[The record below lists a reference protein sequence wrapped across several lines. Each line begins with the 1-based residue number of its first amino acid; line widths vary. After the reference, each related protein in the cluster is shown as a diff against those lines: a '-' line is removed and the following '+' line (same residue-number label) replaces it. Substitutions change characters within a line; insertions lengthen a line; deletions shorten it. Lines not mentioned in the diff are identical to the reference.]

1 MNTNDPEHTMLFPWV
16 VGVHLVLWL
25 AAIACLIY
33 FFDEI
38 GGIVMTCVSILL
50 AAVAPAAKDCYML
63 FVGRKKLQAHIV
75 REDQR
80 INRILIGRE

>member
-1 MNTNDPEHTMLFPWV
+1 MKKDDPEHTISFRCV
-16 VGVHLVLWL
+16 VGGHLVLWL

-33 FFDEI
+33 FFDQI

-50 AAVAPAAKDCYML
+50 AAVAPAVKDCYML
-63 FVGRKKLQAHIV
+63 FVSRKKLQEHIV
-75 REDQR
+75 SEDER